1 MLEED
6 GYFKQMAQKM
16 SDGRWKCDKKIWITI
31 FLLIFRHEV
40 VGLLDVEKSGGSSWI
55 ARHWPVVVALVML
68 GGIIYFPRKEDKDKE
83 VGEQEKK
90 VDVADAWD
98 TEKTDLLK

>member
-16 SDGRWKCDKKIWITI
+16 SDGRWKCDKK
-31 FLLIFRHEV
+31 IFRHEV

-68 GGIIYFPRKEDKDKE
+68 GGILYFPRKEDKDKE
-83 VGEQEKK
+83 VGKQEKK